1 MWAQK
6 NVFLMSV
13 FKNSL
18 ILSCG
23 LKSRLN
29 RGWVWCASFLMLTWI
44 FSACASIQSPTGG
57 PKDTEAPKV
66 VRENP
71 KNLNTKFKSEKIEL
85 EFDEFIKL
93 NNVFT
98 EISISPALEN
108 PLDVQAKKERLEIK
122 IGEALAPNTT
132 YTINFGKGV
141 GDVNENNLLKNYN
154 YVFSTGETL
163 DSLSISGKVIDAI
176 TNEALKE
183 VTVFLFPVE
192 QDSLLGK
199 KKPSIYTLSD
209 TAGNFKLNNLRAQ
222 AYRIYALKETSADRI
237 YNESIDEIGFV
248 DSAVLLNKNISGI
261 KLRVF
266 KEEPSK
272 VKVLEKKIEGDGAIL
287 LSLNKGVRGVK
298 LKELNTNYLTNSKTE
313 INLRGDSA
321 KIWLAN
327 LDFDSLRV
335 SINDQEKE
343 IEQVS
348 IYRNKRETFNRTPVI
363 RDNATNG
370 KLRPDQGFEINL
382 SMPVTASDM
391 TKVSLKVDSV
401 ELAGWSLV
409 KVLDSDRKYRLNY
422 ALKPGKKYNISFQ
435 EGAFTGI
442 SGNKTK
448 AYSKMFTVEDLENFG
463 NLTVQISTTDSSKQY
478 VLQLLSESNTVLRE
492 EIVSGEKNISYST
505 YPVGK
510 YTLRFVL
517 DENRNGKWDTG
528 NLKENRQPEKTWIY
542 EKVITLRANWDL
554 EEKVTVSKDL

>member
-1 MWAQK
+1 MI
-6 NVFLMSV
+6 V

-18 ILSCG
+18 VLPGG
-23 LKSRLN
+23 LKTLLN
-29 RGWVWCASFLMLTWI
+29 RVWGWCACFVILTWLLA
-44 FSACASIQSPTGG
+44 ACASIQSPTGG

-66 VRENP
+66 VQESP
-71 KNLNTKFKSEKIEL
+71 KNLSTKFKSEKIEL

-93 NNVFT
+93 NNAFT

-108 PLDVQAKKERLEIK
+108 PLDVQAKKEKLEIK

-163 DSLSISGKVIDAI
+163 DSLSVSGKVIDAL
-176 TNEALKE
+176 TNEVMKE
-183 VTVFLFPVE
+183 ATVFLFPVE

-199 KKPSIYTLSD
+199 KKPSIYTLTD

-237 YNESIDEIGFV
+237 YNEAIDEIGFV
-248 DSAVLLNKNISGI
+248 DSAVQLNKNIDRI

-272 VKVLEKKIEGDGAIL
+272 VRVLDKKMEGDGAIL
-287 LSLNKGVRGVK
+287 LSLNKGVKGLK

-343 IEQVS
+343 IERVS

-370 KLRPDQGFEINL
+370 KLRPDRGFEINL
-382 SMPVTASDM
+382 SMPVTASDL
-391 TKVSLKVDSV
+391 TKVSFKADSV

-409 KVLDSDRKYRLNY
+409 KVLDSERKYRLNY
-422 ALKPGKKYNISFQ
+422 ALKPGKKYNISYK

-463 NLTVQISTTDSSKQY
+463 NLTVLVSASDSSKQY
-478 VLQLLSESNTVLRE
+478 VLQLLSESKTVLRE
-492 EIVSGEKNISYST
+492 EVVSGEKTIIYNT

-528 NLKENRQPEKTWIY
+528 NLKDNRQPEKTWNY

-554 EEKVTVSKDL
+554 EEKITIQKDL

>member
-1 MWAQK
+1 MT
-6 NVFLMSV
+6 V

-18 ILSCG
+18 VLSCG
-23 LKSRLN
+23 LKSRLSD
-29 RGWVWCASFLMLTWI
+29 GGVWYACFVMLAWLLA
-44 FSACASIQSPTGG
+44 ACASIQSPTGG
-57 PKDTEAPKV
+57 PKDMEAPKV
-66 VRENP
+66 VQENP
-71 KNLNTKFKSEKIEL
+71 KNLSTKFKSEKIEL

-93 NNVFT
+93 NNAFT

-108 PLDVQAKKERLEIK
+108 PLDVQAKKEKLEIK

-163 DSLSISGKVIDAI
+163 DSLSVSGKVIDAL
-176 TNEALKE
+176 TNEVMKE
-183 VTVFLFPVE
+183 ATVFLFPVE

-199 KKPSIYTLSD
+199 KKPSIYTLTD

-237 YNESIDEIGFV
+237 YNEAIDEIGFV
-248 DSAVLLNKNISGI
+248 DSAIRLNKNISGL
-261 KLRVF
+261 KLKVF
-266 KEEPSK
+266 KEEPGK
-272 VKVLEKKIEGDGAIL
+272 VKVLEKKMEGDGTIL
-287 LSLNKGVRGVK
+287 LSLNRGVKGLK

-313 INLRGDSA
+313 FNLRGDSA

-370 KLRPDQGFEINL
+370 KLRPDRGFEINL
-382 SMPVTASDM
+382 SMPVTASDL
-391 TKVSLKVDSV
+391 TKVNLKADSV

-422 ALKPGKKYNISFQ
+422 ALKPGKKYTIGFQ
-435 EGAFTGI
+435 DGAFTGI
-442 SGNKTK
+442 SGSKSK
-448 AYSKMFTVEDLENFG
+448 AYGKAFTVEDLENFG
-463 NLTVQISTTDSSKQY
+463 NLSVLVSPGDSGKQY
-478 VLQLLSESNTVLRE
+478 VLQLLSESKTVLRE
-492 EIVSGEKNISYST
+492 EGVSGEKTISYNT

-528 NLKENRQPEKTWIY
+528 NLKNNKQPEKTWNY

-554 EEKVTVSKDL
+554 EEKITIPKDL

>member
-1 MWAQK
+1 MI
-6 NVFLMSV
+6 V

-18 ILSCG
+18 VLPGG
-23 LKSRLN
+23 LKTLLN
-29 RGWVWCASFLMLTWI
+29 RVWGWCACFVILTWLLA
-44 FSACASIQSPTGG
+44 ACASIQSPTGG

-66 VRENP
+66 VQESP
-71 KNLNTKFKSEKIEL
+71 KNLSTKFKSEKIEL

-93 NNVFT
+93 NNAFT

-108 PLDVQAKKERLEIK
+108 PLDVQAKKEKLEIK

-163 DSLSISGKVIDAI
+163 DSLSVSGKVVDAL
-176 TNEALKE
+176 TNEVMKE
-183 VTVFLFPVE
+183 ATVFLFPVE

-199 KKPSIYTLSD
+199 KKPSIYTLTD

-237 YNESIDEIGFV
+237 YNEAIDEIGFV
-248 DSAVLLNKNISGI
+248 DSAVQLNKNIDRI

-272 VKVLEKKIEGDGAIL
+272 VRVLDKKMEGDGAIL
-287 LSLNKGVRGVK
+287 LSLNKGVKGLK

-343 IEQVS
+343 IERVS

-370 KLRPDQGFEINL
+370 KLRPDRGFEINL
-382 SMPVTASDM
+382 SMPVTASDL
-391 TKVSLKVDSV
+391 TKVSFKADSV

-409 KVLDSDRKYRLNY
+409 KVLDSERKYRLNY
-422 ALKPGKKYNISFQ
+422 ALKPGKKYNISYK

-463 NLTVQISTTDSSKQY
+463 NLTVLVSASDSSKQY
-478 VLQLLSESNTVLRE
+478 VLQLLSESKTVLRE
-492 EIVSGEKNISYST
+492 EVVSGEKTIIYNT

-528 NLKENRQPEKTWIY
+528 NLKDNRQPEKTWNY

-554 EEKVTVSKDL
+554 EEKITIQKDL